1 MTVPKRNFDAEEPA
15 ARAHRR
21 RVEFHCVS
29 GRVIDCCETGETDCP
44 CICHNDTDGDEQ
56 P

>member
-1 MTVPKRNFDAEEPA
+1 MTDAEEQ
-15 ARAHRR
+15 RR
-21 RVEFHCVS
+21 TAIHSVS

-44 CICHNDTDGDEQ
+44 CICHNDADGGEQ

>member
-1 MTVPKRNFDAEEPA
+1 MTVPKQNPDAEQG
-15 ARAHRR
+15 RR
-21 RVEFHCVS
+21 NAIHSVS

-44 CICHNDTDGDEQ
+44 CICHNDADGDEQ